1 MRRQLRIDPFQI
13 QHRRDLADRVIV
25 RNGVS
30 KAERVEK
37 LPLILVEPTHHCP
50 SPQKIVPQTRNHRS
64 SYASTNFCNK
74 IGTKRTCREACLLAA
89 IGSKAGLLYLTCFSD
104 FLGWATPWL

>member
-1 MRRQLRIDPFQI
+1 MRRQLRIDPLQI
-13 QHRRDLADRVIV
+13 QHRRDLANRVIV

-30 KAERVEK
+30 KAERLEK

-74 IGTKRTCREACLLAA
+74 IGPNANKDDVCFHAA
-89 IGSKAGLLYLTCFSD
+89 IEA
-104 FLGWATPWL
+104 

>member
-74 IGTKRTCREACLLAA
+74 IGTNAKCRPDPEMSAVWGRPDISPTCPKRRE
-89 IGSKAGLLYLTCFSD
+89 
-104 FLGWATPWL
+104 